1 VRPLGFIHKY
11 RPTRLRSNDSHREI
25 VPFIDMPLDSPR
37 CLRRRRNSVRGYLMF
52 ACDFVLTDPVSRR
65 QHLPK
70 YSSLPELQLVK
81 ETALCQC
88 GSTKSLVIPTC
99 LCCASTSK
107 RPLAQHEFAS
117 SVPRA
122 RRASAPPSVFIK
134 IDLSPWKFT
143 LLAGEHA
150 NIDFEAPV
158 FKQTQSTTPSPIIS
172 SLSPYMPVHQTFDA
186 TAVDLHPD
194 HDDDDIDTDAIR
206 QRDPVTTIPGS
217 LNHVA
222 TVWVNT

>member
-1 VRPLGFIHKY
+1 
-11 RPTRLRSNDSHREI
+11 
-25 VPFIDMPLDSPR
+25 M
-37 CLRRRRNSVRGYLMF
+37 RGYLMF
-52 ACDFVLTDPVSRR
+52 PCDFELTAHF

-70 YSSLPELQLVK
+70 YSSLPELQLVVK
-81 ETALCQC
+81 KTTLCQC
-88 GSTKSLVIPTC
+88 GSTKSLISPTC
-99 LCCASTSK
+99 LSCASTCK
-107 RPLAQHEFAS
+107 QTLAQHEFTS

-150 NIDFEAPV
+150 NIDFNPHEAPV
-158 FKQTQSTTPSPIIS
+158 FKQTQSKTPSPIIS

-186 TAVDLHPD
+186 TAVDLHRD
-194 HDDDDIDTDAIR
+194 HDDDGIDTDAIR
-206 QRDPVTTIPGS
+206 QGDPVTTIPER

-222 TVWVNT
+222 TGTRSVWVPSVTVYQA